1 MKRVNPFRPSLYL
14 SLQVLMPDTA
24 LAPGSPSPLAQAI
37 SRFDCDIVMTAANR
51 GAFNDAEGIERVQKL
66 AVVDHLNILV
76 LIEQKSVISLII
88 PLIELNLCLI
98 SPHPLP

>member
-1 MKRVNPFRPSLYL
+1 MKQVNPFRPSLYL

-76 LIEQKSVISLII
+76 LIEQKSVIPLIM
-88 PLIELNLCLI
+88 PLIELMFY
-98 SPHPLP
+98 SPLPLP

>member
-1 MKRVNPFRPSLYL
+1 MKQVNPFCPSLYL

-76 LIEQKSVISLII
+76 LIEQKSVIPLIM
-88 PLIELNLCLI
+88 PLIELMFYL
-98 SPHPLP
+98 PPLP

>member
-1 MKRVNPFRPSLYL
+1 
-14 SLQVLMPDTA
+14 MPDTA

-76 LIEQKSVISLII
+76 LIEQKSVIPLIM
-88 PLIELNLCLI
+88 PLIELMFYL
-98 SPHPLP
+98 PPLPLP

>member
-1 MKRVNPFRPSLYL
+1 
-14 SLQVLMPDTA
+14 MPDTA

-76 LIEQKSVISLII
+76 LIEQKSVISLIM
-88 PLIELNLCLI
+88 PLIELN
-98 SPHPLP
+98 